1 MSSHAHAPRHIDHKD
16 DTTREHILSA
26 AFEAFGEYGFA
37 QTTVRHIADMAQIA
51 PGSIYTYFADKEAL
65 FRATVEA
72 GWQRM
77 RRAVDEIL
85 NRDESL
91 QQNLNAIVDHG
102 FELLREMSPLLR
114 GMFSE
119 ANRLQMVA
127 DHIEGICDSFE
138 PVLAGRLGAGEPEA
152 GRRREFGRFHMRLL
166 VSGILLRVAVTPPE
180 ALDEELATLK
190 RNLLYGFITGGTPEG
205 ATS

>member
-1 MSSHAHAPRHIDHKD
+1 VSPHAHAQRPIDRTD
-16 DTTREHILSA
+16 DTTRDHILSA
-26 AFEAFGEYGFA
+26 AFAAFGEFGFA
-37 QTTVRHIADMAQIA
+37 QTTVRDIADRAQIA
-51 PGSIYTYFADKEAL
+51 PGSIYTHFSDKEAL
-65 FRATVEA
+65 FRATVDA
-72 GWQRM
+72 GWRRM

-91 QQNLNAIVDHG
+91 QQNLNAIVEHG
-102 FELLREMSPLLR
+102 LEILREMSPLLR

-119 ANRLQMVA
+119 ANRLEMVA

-138 PVLAGRLGAGEPEA
+138 PVLTGRGGAGEVEA

-180 ALDEELATLK
+180 ALNEELETLK
-190 RNLLYGFITGGTPEG
+190 HNLLYGFVTGGTREEG
-205 ATS
+205 AS

>member
-1 MSSHAHAPRHIDHKD
+1 VSPHAHAQRPIDRND
-16 DTTREHILSA
+16 DTTRAHILSA

-37 QTTVRHIADMAQIA
+37 QTTVRHIADRAQIA

-65 FRATVEA
+65 FRSTVEA
-72 GWQRM
+72 GWHKM
-77 RRAVDEIL
+77 RHAMDEIL

-91 QQNLNAIVDHG
+91 QQNLNAIIDHG

-119 ANRLQMVA
+119 ANRLDMVA
-127 DHIEGICDSFE
+127 DHIEGICDGFE
-138 PVLAGRLGAGEPEA
+138 PLLAGRLGAAEVEA
-152 GRRREFGRFHMRLL
+152 GRRHEFARFHIRLL

-180 ALDEELATLK
+180 ALDEELETLK
-190 RNLLYGFITGGTPEG
+190 RNLLYDFITGKAPEG
-205 ATS
+205 EPS